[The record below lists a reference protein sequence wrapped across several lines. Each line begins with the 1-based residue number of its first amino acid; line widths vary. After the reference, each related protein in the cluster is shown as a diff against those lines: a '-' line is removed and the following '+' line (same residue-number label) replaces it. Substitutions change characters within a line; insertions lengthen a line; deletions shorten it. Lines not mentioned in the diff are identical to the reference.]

1 MLLYGMV
8 RLFLAPLVR
17 LAYSVKI
24 EGRRTIPRR
33 GGVILAS
40 NHPALRDPLFVGL
53 ACRRPV
59 TFGAKSEF
67 FAWRGIGWV
76 TKPIFT
82 ALRQMPVHRSGG
94 RKAQAFVE
102 AAIQHVGEKQQVLG
116 IFPEGWLSPA
126 GQLHRMRRGVA
137 HIASATEAPVVLI
150 AIDYGDRS
158 WRTLGRRRIS
168 VKLAPRTRFA
178 RETAVPDIMADIEGG
193 LQKLTGL
200 PGSGIY
206 AAALSKG

>member
-1 MLLYGMV
+1 MFLYGIV
-8 RLFLAPLVR
+8 RLLLAPLVR
-17 LAYSVKI
+17 LVYSVKI
-24 EGRRTIPRR
+24 EGRENIPRH

-40 NHPALRDPLFVGL
+40 NHPDLRDPLLVGL

-67 FAWRGIGWV
+67 FAWRGVGWV

-82 ALRQMPVHRSGG
+82 ALQQMPVCRSGG

-102 AAIQHVGEKQQVLG
+102 AAIRHVGERQQVLG

-137 HIASATEAPVVLI
+137 RIALATEAPVVLI
-150 AIDYGDRS
+150 AISYGDRS

-168 VKLAPRTRFA
+168 LKLAPRVSFTSEA
-178 RETAVPDIMADIEGG
+178 AVSDVMADIEGG